1 MSSRAVQETSDLDR
15 ILALP
20 KRQGSSVDLVEALS
34 TYLRKPHTCTEA
46 CSITRLLPLQA
57 QALIE
62 AHDRGGLFLQ
72 APIGAG
78 KSLCSYLLPAVFN
91 AKRPLLIVP
100 GGAIMDQT
108 VQSIKD
114 LRHHW
119 DIRPVVLQSY
129 QFLAQASNVDYLE
142 QYNPDLI
149 VADEVHRSKDPKR
162 SVARRL
168 RRFLKTH
175 PEVPFCA
182 MSGTPAKRSVKDFA
196 PAMHYAMGDQSPLPL
211 RESDLLDWS
220 LVLDA
225 GLRDDQRIGPGA
237 LARWYGTNIQDIRR
251 GVRDRIFSTPGC
263 IASDVANV
271 TAKLEITLRN
281 VPLSAAED
289 QCYKKLYEDME
300 TPDGHAFFDA
310 IDLWRYARQLAMGFF
325 GRWDPP
331 APKDWLEARKEWYAV
346 CREILS
352 HSRRL
357 DTEKQVAL
365 HIDAHPDHHATEV
378 LARWRALKDA
388 FVPNSVPVWTG
399 STALEYAATWLQ
411 GGGVVWTEHV
421 AVGERLAVMTGMPY
435 FGAGGLDAM
444 GHSIVHYQGSGL
456 IASIQANGTGLN
468 LQRYSRGLIT
478 SMTPTATHW
487 DQTMG
492 RMHRQGQTADVVTFD
507 APISCREQLA
517 GFERAANDDAAFHH
531 DLLGI
536 PGKLLGQPTHAE
548 KFLQNGFAW
557 GTVQR

>member
-1 MSSRAVQETSDLDR
+1 
-15 ILALP
+15 
-20 KRQGSSVDLVEALS
+20 
-34 TYLRKPHTCTEA
+34 
-46 CSITRLLPLQA
+46 
-57 QALIE
+57 
-62 AHDRGGLFLQ
+62 
-72 APIGAG
+72 
-78 KSLCSYLLPAVFN
+78 
-91 AKRPLLIVP
+91 
-100 GGAIMDQT
+100 
-108 VQSIKD
+108 
-114 LRHHW
+114 
-119 DIRPVVLQSY
+119 
-129 QFLAQASNVDYLE
+129 
-142 QYNPDLI
+142 
-149 VADEVHRSKDPKR
+149 
-162 SVARRL
+162 
-168 RRFLKTH
+168 
-175 PEVPFCA
+175 
-182 MSGTPAKRSVKDFA
+182 
-196 PAMHYAMGDQSPLPL
+196 MHYAMGDQSPLPL

-289 QCYKKLYEDME
+289 QCYKTLYEDME

-310 IDLWRYARQLAMGFF
+310 IDLWRYARQLAMGFY
-325 GRWDPP
+325 GVWSPRPP
-331 APKDWLEARKEWYAV
+331 QDWLEARKEWYAV

-352 HSRRL
+352 RSRRL

-507 APISCREQLA
+507 VPISCREQLA

-548 KFLQNGFAW
+548 KFLTRGYAW
-557 GTVQR
+557 QALQR